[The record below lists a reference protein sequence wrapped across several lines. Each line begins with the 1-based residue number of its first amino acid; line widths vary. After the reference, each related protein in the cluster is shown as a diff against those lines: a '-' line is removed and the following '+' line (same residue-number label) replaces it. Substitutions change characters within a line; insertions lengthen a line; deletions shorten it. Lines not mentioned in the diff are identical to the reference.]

1 MSGALSHEENFAKIY
16 NNKDEYPTIRDVAA
30 ALGRSRKTVRN
41 YSSILRRRKE
51 RGDDVPALI
60 WRGSEDK
67 APSYAKKPEI
77 TPRQHA
83 KVRAETLANEVQNLL
98 AASNYPV
105 INPEAMVIQ
114 SHIQARYDR
123 ISGKKVDIEGTPRTW
138 LTDTLR
144 VASIKDPRGRS
155 FIFSGAQNDTPV
167 DKPFWNNLK
176 VYADEIGADII
187 VGPWTYETNW
197 WDENNPA
204 SRQYDPEIVP
214 YLCFGQME
222 IGNQFIFAGEMN
234 TLPTA
239 SRPISDLTTYSRGRW
254 AVFPHAKL
262 QLISVP
268 AINPYEQAFQ
278 IMTTGAVT
286 RPRVIPRK
294 AGIKSIFHHV
304 LGATIVEFDDDG
316 LFFCRQIIA
325 DDDGNFQDL
334 DVKVE
339 QGRVLY
345 GQNVQAMTAADIHIA
360 KLDRINAINTF
371 GYDPKTRQYSGD
383 GSSIVETLR
392 PKNLILHDLHDH
404 ESRNHHNA
412 NDVSHNYE
420 MAIRGRE
427 SVLDELQRAADFLEK
442 MDKET
447 RVIVVESNHDL
458 ALERY
463 IREGRY
469 RGDGINF
476 RLGLRLDAAYHDYRA
491 KVAEALDADKTPP
504 NFSMVEFAVRHV
516 IKSKLSNTSW
526 VYDGGSCLINDVQ
539 IGNHGFRGANGAKG
553 TVTGFAR
560 LGQKITIGDKHTP
573 AILDG
578 VYVAGVMQ
586 LQHGYNKGLSGWAVS
601 HVVQYENGARAIITM
616 QQGRWRKTSHKNNS
630 SKAVAA

>member
-1 MSGALSHEENFAKIY
+1 MSEDLPHDEKFAKIY
-16 NNKDEYPTIRDVAA
+16 NNKDKYPTIRDVAL
-30 ALGRSRKTVRN
+30 ALGRSKKTIRN

-51 RGDDVPALI
+51 RGEKVPDLI
-60 WRGSEDK
+60 WRGSQEK
-67 APSYAKKPEI
+67 APSYAKNIEK

-83 KVRAETLANEVQNLL
+83 KVRAETLAQEVQNVLV
-98 AASNYPV
+98 ASNYPV
-105 INPEAMVIQ
+105 VNPEAMVIQ
-114 SHIQARYDR
+114 SHIQSRYDR
-123 ISGKKVDIEGTPRTW
+123 IAGRKIDVEGTPRTW

-144 VASIKDPRGRS
+144 VAGIKNPRGRS

-176 VYADEIGADII
+176 TYAEAIDAEII

-204 SRQYDPEIVP
+204 SRQYDPEIIP
-214 YLCFGQME
+214 HLCFGQME
-222 IGNQFIFAGEMN
+222 IGDNFIFAGEMN

-239 SRPISDLTTYSRGRW
+239 SRPISDLTTYSRGKW

-268 AINPYEQAFQ
+268 ATNPSEQAFQ

-294 AGIKSIFHHV
+294 AGIKSIFNHV
-304 LGATIVEFDDDG
+304 LGATIVEFDDEG
-316 LFFCRQIIA
+316 LIFCRQIIA
-325 DDDGNFQDL
+325 DNDGNFQDL
-334 DVKVE
+334 DVKVSN
-339 QGRVLY
+339 GRVLY
-345 GQNVQAMTAADIHIA
+345 DQSVLAITAADVHIA
-360 KLDRINAINTF
+360 KLDRRNAISTF
-371 GYDPKTRQYSGD
+371 GYDPETREFND
-383 GSSIVETLR
+383 EENSIINTLK
-392 PKNLILHDLHDH
+392 PEFLILHDLHDH

-427 SVLDELQRAADFLEK
+427 SVLEELRRSADFLEK
-442 MDKET
+442 MDRPKMT
-447 RVIVVESNHDL
+447 TVVIESNHDL

-476 RLGLRLDAAYHDYRA
+476 KFGLELDIAYHDYRK
-491 KVAEALDADKTPP
+491 KVAEALDSHKIPP
-504 NFSMVEFAVRHV
+504 KFSMVEYAIRHV
-516 IKSKLSNTSW
+516 IKSRLRNTDW
-526 VYDGGSCLINDVQ
+526 VYDSDSYLINNIQV
-539 IGNHGFRGANGAKG
+539 GNHGFRGANGAKG

-560 LGQKITIGDKHTP
+560 LGQKITIGDKHSPT
-573 AILDG
+573 ILDG

-586 LQHGYNKGLSGWAVS
+586 LQHGYNKGLSSWAVS
-601 HVVQYENGARAIITM
+601 HVVQYRNGARAIITM
-616 QQGRWRKTSHKNNS
+616 QQGRWRKNVTTGLLR
-630 SKAVAA
+630 KAA

>member
-1 MSGALSHEENFAKIY
+1 MSGTLSHEEQFAKIY
-16 NNKDEYPTIRDVAA
+16 NNNSKYPTIRDVAL
-30 ALGRSRKTVRN
+30 ALGRSKKTVRN

-51 RGDDVPALI
+51 RGEKVPDLI
-60 WRGSEDK
+60 WRGAEDK
-67 APSYAKKPEI
+67 TPSYAKKAEI

-83 KVRAETLANEVQNLL
+83 KVRAETLAQEVQNILV
-98 AASNYPV
+98 ASNYPV

-114 SHIQARYDR
+114 SHVQSRYDR
-123 ISGKKVDIEGTPRTW
+123 VAGKKIDTEGTPRTW

-144 VASIKDPRGRS
+144 VAGIKDPHGRS

-176 VYADEIGADII
+176 AYAEAINAEIII
-187 VGPWTYETNW
+187 GPWTYETNW

-204 SRQYDPEIVP
+204 SRQYDPIIVP
-214 YLCFGQME
+214 HLCFGQME
-222 IGNQFIFAGEMN
+222 IGDNFIFAGEMN

-239 SRPISDLTTYSRGRW
+239 SRPISDLTTYSRGKW

-268 AINPYEQAFQ
+268 AINPWEQAFQ
-278 IMTTGAVT
+278 LMTTGAVT

-294 AGIKSIFHHV
+294 AGIKSIFNHV

-325 DDDGNFQDL
+325 DKDGNFQDL
-334 DVKVE
+334 DVKVR

-345 GQNVQAMTAADIHIA
+345 GQNVLAMTAADIHIA

-371 GYDPKTRQYSGD
+371 GYDPQTRKYSGD
-383 GSSIVETLR
+383 GKSIIETLR

-427 SVLDELQRAADFLEK
+427 SVLDELRRASDFLEK
-442 MDKET
+442 MDRPGMKT
-447 RVIVVESNHDL
+447 IVVESNHDL

-463 IREGRY
+463 IREARY
-469 RGDGINF
+469 RNDGINF
-476 RLGLRLDAAYHDYRA
+476 RLGLQLDAAYHDYRE
-491 KVAEALDADKTPP
+491 KVAQALDSSKRPP
-504 NFSMVEFAVRHV
+504 DFSMVEYAIRDV
-516 IKSKLSNTSW
+516 IKSRLMNTTW
-526 VYDGGSCLINDVQ
+526 VYDGGSYIIDDIQV
-539 IGNHGFRGANGAKG
+539 GNHGFRGANGAKG

-560 LGQKITIGDKHTP
+560 LGQKMTIGDKHSPT
-573 AILDG
+573 ILDG

-586 LQHGYNKGLSGWAVS
+586 LQHGYNKGLSGWAVA
-601 HVVQYENGARAIITM
+601 HVIQYDNGARALITM
-616 QQGRWRKTSHKNNS
+616 QQGRWRKNVSRCALN
-630 SKAVAA
+630 VAA